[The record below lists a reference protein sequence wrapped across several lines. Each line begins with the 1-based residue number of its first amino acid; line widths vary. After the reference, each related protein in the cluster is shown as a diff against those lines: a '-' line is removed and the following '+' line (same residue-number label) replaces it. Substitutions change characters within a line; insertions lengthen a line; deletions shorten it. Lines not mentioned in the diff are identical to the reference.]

1 MSSSGLHNELS
12 AGASS
17 GKQEC
22 LESESSRPCTSGM
35 EAFCTNCTS
44 SCGGG
49 REGRKNNM
57 GVQCKCKCSQTT
69 RTTSTVNKKKKKRE
83 MAKTDLGFGVQF
95 IRKHGSPCAAPAGA
109 TVIHHREN
117 ATLVQISTCLN
128 GHNTHLKVDL
138 LIYGF

>member
-1 MSSSGLHNELS
+1 MEEHSQAPVSSSGLHNELS

-69 RTTSTVNKKKKKRE
+69 RTTSTVNKKKKKEKKRE
-83 MAKTDLGFGVQF
+83 RWQRQTSGLESSSSESMGHPVQ
-95 IRKHGSPCAAPAGA
+95 
-109 TVIHHREN
+109 
-117 ATLVQISTCLN
+117 
-128 GHNTHLKVDL
+128 HLQEQQSSITERMQL
-138 LIYGF
+138 